1 MKLKEKNKKILLQT
15 QYWKTKLEKKIKKKI
30 NENERKKRGA
40 KWEKPI

>member
-1 MKLKEKNKKILLQT
+1 M
-15 QYWKTKLEKKIKKKI
+15 TKLEKKIKKKM